1 MSATV
6 NECKANEQ
14 VHRAAKTQ
22 LQAWFTVKTTN
33 TLCHET
39 QGLLRIQ

>member
-14 VHRAAKTQ
+14 VPRAAKTQ
-22 LQAWFTVKTTN
+22 LQAWFTVKMTN